1 MKNVWII
8 FQKEVAEHDFG
19 PAHPLRKERLTLY
32 IDRLRSSGL
41 LDNLG
46 IEVVSPEARVCEEDI
61 LAVHDPSLLDTIKKI
76 SETGGRLDADTPLPR
91 GTYERACLQAGGL
104 LYGGQAVMEGK
115 CDCAIQLIAFGGHH
129 AMRRHERLTFGFC
142 YLNQEAIT
150 LRALQ
155 RQGYVKKALVI
166 DCDCHHGNG
175 IQDIFYDDS
184 SVLYVSLHQN
194 PATLYP
200 GAMGYAEE
208 VGTGKGEGYNVNVP
222 LPPGTTCPS
231 YLRALEEIFPPL
243 AREFQP
249 DLILAIINGDSHFMD
264 PLTDMGIDLPCY
276 PKIAKVISNVANEL
290 CGGKLLVELGGGYD
304 LKVADSSS
312 YSITLT
318 LAEYDDFHLDDP
330 YGTRQESDQIAE
342 RVESILTR
350 VREVQAKYW
359 RSFQREA
366 V

>member
-8 FQKEVAEHDFG
+8 FQQEVAEHDFG
-19 PAHPLRKERLTLY
+19 PTHPLRKERLTLY

-46 IEVVSPEARVCEEDI
+46 IQVVSPEARVCDDDI
-61 LAVHDPSLLDTIKKI
+61 LAVHDPSLLNTIKEI

-91 GTYERACLQAGGL
+91 GTHGRACLQAGGL

-129 AMRRHERLTFGFC
+129 AMRRHERITFGFC

-155 RQGYVKKALVI
+155 RQGYIKKALVI

-184 SVLYVSLHQN
+184 SVLYVSLHQD

-222 LPPGTTCPS
+222 LSPGTTCPS

-249 DLILAIINGDSHFMD
+249 DLVLAIMNGDNHFMD

-276 PKIAKVISNVANEL
+276 PKIAKVISDVANDL

-318 LAEYDDFHLDDP
+318 FAAYDDFHLDDP
-330 YGTRQESDQIAE
+330 YGTRQESPQIAE
-342 RVESILTR
+342 RVDSTLTR
-350 VREVQAKYW
+350 VKEIQAKYW
-359 RSFQREA
+359 RSFQRGP